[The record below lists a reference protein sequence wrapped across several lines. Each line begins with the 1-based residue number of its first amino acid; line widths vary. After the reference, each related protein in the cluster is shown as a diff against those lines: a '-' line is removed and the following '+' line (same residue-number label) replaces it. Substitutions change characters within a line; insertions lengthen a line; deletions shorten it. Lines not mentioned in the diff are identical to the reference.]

1 MISLTKQRKY
11 TIPSKFPVFR
21 GEVQKVFWNTTLF
34 CRQWL
39 RLLSAWT
46 FKSFFQKQQ
55 SVGNTNVFLWTSSQK
70 LVANMI
76 AAWKK
81 KVARCDR
88 RVKHFPFLQERTLLG
103 TSYAWHLIATT
114 RFKKHF
120 ICHEYIKNCVKNLF
134 EVSVTFRE
142 PKGFIT
148 SHNVYT
154 CFYNIKIYSSKNY
167 VSFVGQD

>member
-1 MISLTKQRKY
+1 MLLLRGWTLLPANDNCLENYFDSFHLLNKERIKY
-11 TIPSKFPVFR
+11 LRNFLFSK

-76 AAWKK
+76 SVGKKEAAD
-81 KVARCDR
+81 CDR
-88 RVKHFPFLQERTLLG
+88 RVKHFPFLQKQTMLETKKLNVTSTSKTVWKNFLKHESLSVSQKASSLRTTFTLASIT
-103 TSYAWHLIATT
+103 TSA
-114 RFKKHF
+114 
-120 ICHEYIKNCVKNLF
+120 
-134 EVSVTFRE
+134 
-142 PKGFIT
+142 
-148 SHNVYT
+148 
-154 CFYNIKIYSSKNY
+154 
-167 VSFVGQD
+167 

>member
-1 MISLTKQRKY
+1 MFLLRGWTLLPLNANWLGNSKLFRLISLTKQRKN

-34 CRQWL
+34 CRQWF
-39 RLLSAWT
+39 RLLSALI

-81 KVARCDR
+81 KVASCDR
-88 RVKHFPFLQERTLLG
+88 RVKHFPFLQKQTLLE
-103 TSYAWHLIATT
+103 TKKLHVSRVHQKLCEKTFWSISRFQLAKKLHLCAQGL
-114 RFKKHF
+114 H
-120 ICHEYIKNCVKNLF
+120 LLL
-134 EVSVTFRE
+134 
-142 PKGFIT
+142 
-148 SHNVYT
+148 
-154 CFYNIKIYSSKNY
+154 
-167 VSFVGQD
+167 